1 MANNNVDQMMS
12 KSTNIGSHLTRHHFP
27 KGFVFGSATSTYQV
41 EGGYAHGGRSLSN
54 WDVFSVQMPGK
65 IRDGTNGCVAI
76 NHYNQFKEDVSLMK
90 KLGLD
95 AYRFSISWS
104 RILPGGRLNGGI
116 NREGVQFYNDL
127 IDELLSQGIEPF
139 ATIFHFDVPQCL
151 ENEYGGFLSPRIIQ
165 DFAEFAEVCFFEF
178 GDRVKYWIT
187 QNEPWSFT
195 RNGYV
200 GGNFPPGHGSASAQP
215 QSIHALLHR
224 CVLGVDPT
232 CVCGDAGTEPYIV
245 AHNLI
250 LAHAVAV
257 DIYRKNYQGV
267 QGGKIGVTNMSTW
280 FVAPIV
286 TGDYPRVMRERVGL
300 RLPIFTP
307 EQKKLITGSYDFIGM
322 NYYTTYWAT
331 NKPTPPGTPPT
342 YVTDQE
348 VEFRMERGGKPIGEQ
363 AGSEW
368 LYIVPHGIRD
378 LLLHIKNKYN
388 DPVIYI
394 TENGV
399 DEKNDPTLPV
409 SRARI
414 DKTRIRYHQEH
425 FAYMR
430 QAMDKGVN
438 LKGYF
443 LWSLFDNY
451 EWTEGYTVRF
461 GMIYV
466 DYVNGLTRYPKLSAI
481 WYMNFL
487 NKKSFQVRR
496 EKLKRKKKIIL

>member
-1 MANNNVDQMMS
+1 MS
-12 KSTNIGSHLTRHHFP
+12 NMF
-27 KGFVFGSATSTYQV
+27 QV

-54 WDVFSVQMPGK
+54 WDVFSIQRPGK
-65 IRDGTNGCVAI
+65 IRDGTNGCIAI
-76 NHYNQFKEDVSLMK
+76 DHYNQSKEDVALMK

-104 RILPGGRLNGGI
+104 RILPGGRLSGGI
-116 NREGVQFYNDL
+116 NRDGVKFYNDL

-139 ATIFHFDVPQCL
+139 VTIFHFDFPQCL
-151 ENEYGGFLSPRIIQ
+151 ENEYGGFLSHRIVQ

-200 GGNFPPGHGSASAQP
+200 GGNFPPGRGSVSAQP
-215 QSIHALLHR
+215 QSRHALLHR
-224 CVLGVDPT
+224 TVLGVDTT

-257 DIYRKNYQGV
+257 DIYRKNYQSV

-280 FVAPIV
+280 FDPYTEAQADVDAAARAV
-286 TGDYPRVMRERVGL
+286 
-300 RLPIFTP
+300 
-307 EQKKLITGSYDFIGM
+307 DFMWGC
-322 NYYTTYWAT
+322 
-331 NKPTPPGTPPT
+331 
-342 YVTDQE
+342 Q
-348 VEFRMERGGKPIGEQ
+348 
-363 AGSEW
+363 
-368 LYIVPHGIRD
+368 
-378 LLLHIKNKYN
+378 
-388 DPVIYI
+388 
-394 TENGV
+394 
-399 DEKNDPTLPV
+399 
-409 SRARI
+409 
-414 DKTRIRYHQEH
+414 
-425 FAYMR
+425 
-430 QAMDKGVN
+430 GVN

-487 NKKSFQVRR
+487 NKKVLPGPKR
-496 EKLKRKKKIIL
+496 EVEEKEEDNTVENA

>member
-1 MANNNVDQMMS
+1 MANNNVDQVMS

-250 LAHAVAV
+250 LAHAAAV

-280 FVAPIV
+280 FDPYNETQEDIDAAARAVDFMWGWFVAPIV
-286 TGDYPRVMRERVGL
+286 TGDYPRVMRERVGF
-300 RLPIFTP
+300 RLPTFTP

-348 VEFRMERGGKPIGEQ
+348 VEFR
-363 AGSEW
+363 S
-368 LYIVPHGIRD
+368 
-378 LLLHIKNKYN
+378 
-388 DPVIYI
+388 
-394 TENGV
+394 V

-430 QAMDKGVN
+430 QAMDQGVN

-487 NKKSFQVRR
+487 NKKVLPGPKR
-496 EKLKRKKKIIL
+496 EVKEKEEDNTVKNA

>member
-1 MANNNVDQMMS
+1 MANNNVDQVMS

-104 RILPGGRLNGGI
+104 RILP
-116 NREGVQFYNDL
+116 V
-127 IDELLSQGIEPF
+127 
-139 ATIFHFDVPQCL
+139 
-151 ENEYGGFLSPRIIQ
+151 
-165 DFAEFAEVCFFEF
+165 
-178 GDRVKYWIT
+178 
-187 QNEPWSFT
+187 
-195 RNGYV
+195 
-200 GGNFPPGHGSASAQP
+200 
-215 QSIHALLHR
+215 
-224 CVLGVDPT
+224 
-232 CVCGDAGTEPYIV
+232 
-245 AHNLI
+245 
-250 LAHAVAV
+250 
-257 DIYRKNYQGV
+257 
-267 QGGKIGVTNMSTW
+267 
-280 FVAPIV
+280 
-286 TGDYPRVMRERVGL
+286 
-300 RLPIFTP
+300 
-307 EQKKLITGSYDFIGM
+307 
-322 NYYTTYWAT
+322 
-331 NKPTPPGTPPT
+331 
-342 YVTDQE
+342 
-348 VEFRMERGGKPIGEQ
+348 ERGGKPIGEQ

-443 LWSLFDNY
+443 LWSLFAS
-451 EWTEGYTVRF
+451 
-461 GMIYV
+461 
-466 DYVNGLTRYPKLSAI
+466 GLKDIQFDLA
-481 WYMNFL
+481 
-487 NKKSFQVRR
+487 
-496 EKLKRKKKIIL
+496 